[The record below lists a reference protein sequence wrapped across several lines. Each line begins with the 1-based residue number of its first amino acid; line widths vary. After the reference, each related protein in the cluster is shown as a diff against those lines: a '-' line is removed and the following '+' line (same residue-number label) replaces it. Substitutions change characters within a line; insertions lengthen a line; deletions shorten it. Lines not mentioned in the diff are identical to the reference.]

1 MNFAQKEISYEELM
15 NFKIKET
22 LVLWISGSK
31 KSSFQKQEVSR
42 KMIFPQY
49 FLRKVGG
56 GNASALLKKR

>member
-1 MNFAQKEISYEELM
+1 M

-56 GNASALLKKR
+56 GKASALFKKR